1 MRHAVMNPGAAAAAA
16 ALGLLFGATLVAD
29 AAPVDQVRQVGSTA
43 TVYQGPQV
51 QVAVSYKFPKL
62 NLGGT
67 WLMLDTTMA
76 ATKAPVEIPRSAIS
90 LRTPDGDVVPLAS
103 PSQYFE
109 AYPRLA
115 WSIIKDDATREPLG
129 LAIERRLRPLRYFP
143 ARGAGLA
150 FDAEWLDYWHNSYG
164 RLFFELPG
172 GVQAGHY
179 QLLLDLP
186 ESKAVIPFTL

>member
-1 MRHAVMNPGAAAAAA
+1 
-16 ALGLLFGATLVAD
+16 VAD
-29 AAPVDQVRQVGSTA
+29 ATSVDQVRQAGATA
-43 TVYQGPQV
+43 IVYQGPQV
-51 QVAVSYKFPKL
+51 QVAISYKFPKL

-76 ATKAPVEIPRSAIS
+76 ATKAPIEIPRSAIS
-90 LRTPDGDVVPLAS
+90 LRTPDGNVVPLAS

-109 AYPRLA
+109 AYPQLA
-115 WSIIKDDATREPLG
+115 WSIIKDNATREPLG
-129 LAIERRLRPLRYFP
+129 LAIERPVRPLRYFP
-143 ARGAGLA
+143 AGGAGLA

-172 GVQAGHY
+172 GVQEGRYA
-179 QLLLDLP
+179 LLINLP